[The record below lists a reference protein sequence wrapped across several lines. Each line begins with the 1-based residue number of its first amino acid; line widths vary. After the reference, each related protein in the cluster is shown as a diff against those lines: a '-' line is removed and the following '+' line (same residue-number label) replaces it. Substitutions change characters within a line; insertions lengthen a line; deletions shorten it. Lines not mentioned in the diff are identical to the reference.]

1 MTLLATGM
9 IAMGLASCSGRGSDN
24 VSSSDDG
31 DAIFNKFDGDI
42 EQNVTLHILENDTAK
57 SLGYLDEL
65 LNDFNAAY
73 ADKGIKA
80 VDANIDQY
88 TDLAQD
94 GPAGYGPDLIYQAN
108 DMIMKNVAG
117 HHILPLPIK
126 KIEEESELPEEAAKA
141 FRGTVNGKTYTFGA
155 PVNIQAPFLFYRKDM
170 LPEDCDKNGNGVPD
184 MIESWNNLYSYSQAI
199 KAQGG
204 TKRGYMKALYDVYF
218 SGGFVFSYGGYVFG
232 NNGTD
237 PNDIGFNKGES
248 YKGARE
254 IRQLASVMDKTCS
267 DTSINTTC
275 YSKIAQGEFFATMT
289 TPDVKNNFIN
299 EMANQYETAEGLSKD
314 AALQKAKDNLVI
326 ADLPKLPSSGDLTED
341 NPTLIDM
348 KTMGGING
356 YAISSYTKA
365 PKACLAFL
373 NFATS
378 YDMIMKRSQ
387 MMGIAPCR
395 DDAVKEAG
403 GLSGRLFSRLTKGDI
418 YLMPSITQV
427 AQIWTPAETLNKD
440 LAMDPYRPASE
451 QKYTTDAALQKGLD
465 KVVSDIAAAISTLQ

>member
-314 AALQKAKDNLVI
+314 AALQKAKE
-326 ADLPKLPSSGDLTED
+326 P
-341 NPTLIDM
+341 
-348 KTMGGING
+348 
-356 YAISSYTKA
+356 
-365 PKACLAFL
+365 
-373 NFATS
+373 
-378 YDMIMKRSQ
+378 
-387 MMGIAPCR
+387 R
-395 DDAVKEAG
+395 DR
-403 GLSGRLFSRLTKGDI
+403 RL
-418 YLMPSITQV
+418 
-427 AQIWTPAETLNKD
+427 AETAVLR
-440 LAMDPYRPASE
+440 RP
-451 QKYTTDAALQKGLD
+451 DRG
-465 KVVSDIAAAISTLQ
+465 

>member
-1 MTLLATGM
+1 
-9 IAMGLASCSGRGSDN
+9 
-24 VSSSDDG
+24 
-31 DAIFNKFDGDI
+31 
-42 EQNVTLHILENDTAK
+42 
-57 SLGYLDEL
+57 
-65 LNDFNAAY
+65 
-73 ADKGIKA
+73 
-80 VDANIDQY
+80 
-88 TDLAQD
+88 
-94 GPAGYGPDLIYQAN
+94 
-108 DMIMKNVAG
+108 
-117 HHILPLPIK
+117 
-126 KIEEESELPEEAAKA
+126 
-141 FRGTVNGKTYTFGA
+141 
-155 PVNIQAPFLFYRKDM
+155 
-170 LPEDCDKNGNGVPD
+170 
-184 MIESWNNLYSYSQAI
+184 MIESWNNLYSYSKAI
-199 KAQGG
+199 KEQGG

-218 SGGFVFSYGGYVFG
+218 SSGFIFSHGGYAFG
-232 NNGTD
+232 ENGTN

-254 IRQLASVMDKTCS
+254 IRQLASIMDKTCS

-299 EMANQYETAEGLSKD
+299 EMANQYETSDGLTKAEAMK
-314 AALQKAKDNLVI
+314 KAEENLVI
-326 ADLPKLPSSGDLTED
+326 ADLPKLPSSGDLTEA

-365 PKACLAFL
+365 PKACLAFV

-378 YDMIMKRSQ
+378 YNMIIKRNQ
-387 MMGIAPCR
+387 IMGIAPCR
-395 DDAVKEAG
+395 DDAVKLAG
-403 GLSGRLFSRLTKGDI
+403 GLSSRLFSRLTKGDI

-427 AQIWTPAETLNKD
+427 AQIWTPSETLNKD